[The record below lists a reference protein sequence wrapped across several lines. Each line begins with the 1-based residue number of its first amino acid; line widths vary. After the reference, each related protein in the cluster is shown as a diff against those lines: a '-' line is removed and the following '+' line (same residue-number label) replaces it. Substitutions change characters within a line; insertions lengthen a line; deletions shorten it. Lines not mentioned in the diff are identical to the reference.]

1 MRPLLGY
8 SRTLIVTAVAAERES
23 VLAGLGL
30 GEQGSEALE
39 EGAPVV
45 VVAGGVGPA
54 ASAAVTSQY
63 LTTAM
68 HMGPA
73 FDLVLS
79 AGIAGGFAGRVEIG
93 GLVVA
98 TESIAADLG
107 AEAPDGFL
115 SVDELGFGSSRID
128 ADPQLLRTLR
138 LALPEAVGGPVLTV
152 STVTGSARSK
162 ELVQKRHP
170 DAVAEGMEG
179 FGVASAARLWPGTA
193 FGEIRT
199 VSNAV
204 GPRDRAAWRIPQ
216 ALALLREVF
225 GALAA
230 R

>member
-1 MRPLLGY
+1 MRALLGY
-8 SRTLIVTAVAAERES
+8 SRALVVTAVEAEREA
-23 VLAGLGL
+23 VLGGLGL
-30 GEQGSEALE
+30 GSQGSEALE
-39 EGAPVV
+39 DGSPVV

-63 LTTAM
+63 LTTAAF
-68 HMGPA
+68 MGPA

-107 AEAPDGFL
+107 AEGPDGFL

-128 ADPQLLRTLR
+128 ADSQLLRSLR
-138 LALPEAVGGPVLTV
+138 MALPEAVGGPVLTV
-152 STVTGSARSK
+152 STVTGAGS
-162 ELVQKRHP
+162 EGLLKRFP

-179 FGVASAARLWPGTA
+179 FGVGTAAKLWPGAA

-199 VSNAV
+199 ISNAV
-204 GPRDRAAWRIPQ
+204 GPRDRAAWKIPQ
-216 ALALLREVF
+216 ALGLLRQVF
-225 GALAA
+225 AVI